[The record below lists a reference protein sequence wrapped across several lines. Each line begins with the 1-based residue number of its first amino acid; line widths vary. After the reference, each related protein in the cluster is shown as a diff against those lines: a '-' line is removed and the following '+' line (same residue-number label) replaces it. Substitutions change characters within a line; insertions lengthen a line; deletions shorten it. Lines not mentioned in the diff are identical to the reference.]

1 VSPLAALFEACL
13 NPLLVLAVIFFHWWV
28 VWFTLGRNFSTTLGL
43 VILTRLISVGGGYV
57 LVASGALG
65 NAEAQ
70 LESSWFAWMVAIAAA
85 WLWFWNLESAV
96 LCWGMQRRRKSWRW
110 NSYDL
115 AVLGAANGV
124 YLIGAALVL

>member
-1 VSPLAALFEACL
+1 MSPLAELFEACL
-13 NPLLVLAVIFFHWWV
+13 NPFLVLIVIFLHWWV

-65 NAEAQ
+65 AADTQIGGN
-70 LESSWFAWMVAIAAA
+70 WFAWVVAMAAA
-85 WLWFWNLESAV
+85 WLWFWNLEAAV

-110 NSYDL
+110 NPYDL
-115 AVLGAANGV
+115 AVLGAANGA
-124 YLIGAALVL
+124 YLIGAALAL